1 MASTA
6 MKQLK
11 QQVLGL
17 PEQERAE
24 LMHDV
29 IASLDGAGD
38 DGVEEA
44 WAEDITRR
52 VREIETGAVQTVD
65 AAEVMRRIAAKV
77 RAVK

>member
-11 QQVLGL
+11 EQVLRL
-17 PEQERAE
+17 PEDERAE

-29 IASLDGAGD
+29 IASLDGPAD

-44 WAEDITRR
+44 WAEEIARR
-52 VREIETGAVQTVD
+52 IEEIRAGSVQMVD
-65 AAEVMRRIAAKV
+65 AAEVMERIAARV
-77 RAVK
+77 RGSK

>member
-11 QQVLGL
+11 EQVLAL

-29 IASLDGAGD
+29 IASLDGADD

-44 WAEDITRR
+44 WAEEITRR
-52 VREIETGAVQTVD
+52 VREIETDSVQTID
-65 AAEVMRRIAAKV
+65 AADVMQRIAA
-77 RAVK
+77 RARTAK